1 CLQAGLPASPMSSQS
16 LGDIP
21 PEEFRK
27 QLHELADWI
36 ADFREN
42 IERLRV
48 APNDEP
54 GAVRQQLPRR
64 APEESE
70 PFERILNDVD
80 NIIVPGMVHW
90 SHPMFLGY
98 FGWTSTAPGIL
109 GEILTA
115 PLNVNAMTWRTCP
128 AATELETVV
137 VDWLRQWVGIS
148 DEFDGVVYDTA
159 SVGVMHALAVAR
171 EEAAREADNRVCL
184 TKGLQNTQ
192 VELPASRSVRK
203 YGLIGASAPR
213 FRIYTSDQAHSSAE
227 KAAIALG
234 VGEENVIRISS
245 DAQFRMDVNS
255 LGLTI
260 AEDRRNG
267 LQPMAV
273 VATVGTTSTAS
284 VDNVRDIGNLCREE
298 KIWLHVDAAYGGGF
312 AMVPEY
318 EWIRKGWEL
327 ADSIVINPHKTV
339 FVPLD
344 FSVLYVRDLERLRC
358 VFSLVPE
365 YLRGDTVETE
375 KNYMDYGIQLGRR
388 FRALKAW
395 VIWRSLGRVGVV
407 GRLCEQIRLANLL
420 VDWIKKDNRFELSAQ
435 PSMGV
440 VCFRWVGSAR
450 CADRTPQR
458 GVPTSEKKLDRL
470 NSDIVERINASGRAY
485 LTQTKL
491 RGRTVMRIGL
501 GNVLTTEEHL
511 RKGWEIIQETAEA
524 ARPKFQIPKPKS
536 QTNFNRPSPKRSERN

>member
-1 CLQAGLPASPMSSQS
+1 MQERQQGSQRNS
-16 LGDIP
+16 RQLGDTP
-21 PEEFRK
+21 PEEFRR

-36 ADFREN
+36 ADFREH
-42 IERLRV
+42 IDQLLV
-48 APNDEP
+48 APNDTP
-54 GAVRQQLPRR
+54 GAVRGQLPKH
-64 APEESE
+64 APEEGE
-70 PFERILNDVD
+70 PFEKILTDVD
-80 NIIVPGMVHW
+80 RVIVPRMVHW

-109 GEILTA
+109 GEILSA

-137 VDWLRQWVGIS
+137 IEWLRQWVGLS
-148 DEFDGVVYDTA
+148 DEFEGVVYDTA
-159 SVGVMHALAVAR
+159 SVGIMHALAIAR
-171 EEAAREADNRVCL
+171 EEAAPATRKLGL
-184 TKGLQNTQ
+184 TDRDL
-192 VELPASRSVRK
+192 
-203 YGLIGASAPR
+203 PR

-234 VGEENVIRISS
+234 LGEENVIRIPT
-245 DAQFRMDVNS
+245 DDQFRIDVNS
-255 LGLTI
+255 LGQSI
-260 AEDRRNG
+260 AEDLRNG
-267 LQPMAV
+267 FQPMAV
-273 VATVGTTSTAS
+273 IATVGTTSTAG
-284 VDNVRDIGNLCREE
+284 VDPVPDIGNLCREA
-298 KIWLHVDAAYGGGF
+298 KIWLHIDAAYGGGF
-312 AMVPEY
+312 AMLPEC
-318 EWIRKGWEL
+318 EWMRNGWEL

-344 FSVLYVRDLERLRC
+344 FSVLYVRDLARLRR

-365 YLRGDTVETE
+365 YLRGDTVDAE

-395 VIWRSLGRVGVV
+395 VIWRSLGRAGVV
-407 GRLCEQIRLANLL
+407 ARLREQIRLANLL
-420 VDWIKKDNRFELSAQ
+420 ADWIKKDDRFELAAQ

-440 VCFRWVGSAR
+440 ICFRFLGDAAPSPRAAGAAR
-450 CADRTPQR
+450 RRAASID
-458 GVPTSEKKLDRL
+458 GNDKI

-511 RKGWEIIQETAEA
+511 RKGWEIIRETAEA
-524 ARPKFQIPKPKS
+524 ARPKSQIPKPKC
-536 QTNFNRPSPKRSERN
+536 QTNFNQPNSKRSKRD

>member
-1 CLQAGLPASPMSSQS
+1 MQERQQRSQS
-16 LGDIP
+16 ELGELGDTP

-36 ADFREN
+36 ADFREQ
-42 IERLRV
+42 IEGLRV
-48 APNDEP
+48 GPNPAVAEP
-54 GAVRQQLPRR
+54 GAIREQLPTR
-64 APEESE
+64 APEEGE
-70 PFERILNDVD
+70 PFEKILGDVD
-80 NIIVPGMVHW
+80 HMIMPGMVHW

-137 VDWLRQWVGIS
+137 IDWLRQWVGLS
-148 DEFDGVVYDTA
+148 DKFDGVIYDTA
-159 SVGVMHALAVAR
+159 SVGIMHALAVAR
-171 EEAAREADNRVCL
+171 ENAACEADNPVCQKNPSDL
-184 TKGLQNTQ
+184 HAG
-192 VELPASRSVRK
+192 LPASRSVRK
-203 YGLIGASAPR
+203 RGLVGMGAPVL
-213 FRIYTSDQAHSSAE
+213 RIYTSEQAHSSAE

-234 VGEENVIRISS
+234 LGEENVVRIPC
-245 DAQFRMDVNS
+245 DAQFRIDVTS
-255 LGLTI
+255 LGQKI
-260 AEDRRNG
+260 AEDRRNA

-273 VATVGTTSTAS
+273 IATVGTTSTAS
-284 VDNVRDIGNLCREE
+284 VDPVGDIVSLCREA
-298 KIWLHVDAAYGGGF
+298 KIWLHIDAAYGGGF

-318 EWIRKGWEL
+318 EWLRKGWEQ

-344 FSVLYVRDLERLRC
+344 FSVLYVRDLERLRR

-365 YLRGDTVETE
+365 YLRGDTVEAE

-395 VIWRSLGRVGVV
+395 VIWRSLGRNGVV
-407 GRLCEQIRLANLL
+407 ARLREQIRLANLL
-420 VDWIKKDNRFELSAQ
+420 ANWIKKDDRFELSAQ

-440 VCFRWVGSAR
+440 VCFRFVAPTRRDDAGPGSPQPVGAT
-450 CADRTPQR
+450 AD
-458 GVPTSEKKLDRL
+458 ELDAI

-501 GNVLTTEEHL
+501 GNVLTTQEHL
-511 RKGWEIIQETAEA
+511 RTGWEIIQETAEA
-524 ARPKFQIPKPKS
+524 ARQKSQIPKPKS
-536 QTNFNRPSPKRSERN
+536 KTQIPKQ